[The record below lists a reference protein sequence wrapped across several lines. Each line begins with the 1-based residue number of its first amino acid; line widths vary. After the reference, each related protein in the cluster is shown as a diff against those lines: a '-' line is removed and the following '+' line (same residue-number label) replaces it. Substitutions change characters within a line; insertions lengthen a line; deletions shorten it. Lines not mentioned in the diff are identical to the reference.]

1 MTDLDLRPVVVEPE
15 RVLLL
20 AASSPAELGAL
31 LDRPDNDVLALPS
44 DTAAGARLGIVD
56 PTPRRLALA
65 RKVVA
70 RGRALRGRDDV
81 WFSPNPLLRTG
92 TTAFVFPGLE
102 ADFAPRVDDVAELLG
117 QPVPDLSTHSVGRHG
132 MAVLAVGRLID
143 TALRRLRIT
152 PAALAG
158 HSVGEWTAMIAGG
171 VVTGADFDA
180 MLARTD
186 LDALRVPGVEFA
198 VLGTT
203 AERVAEAIADRP
215 DLVVSHENS
224 TNQTVV
230 CGPGEQI
237 EDLVARMR
245 QAAVICQVLP
255 FRSGFHTPMLAPYLG
270 EFEQG
275 VPSLRMHAAAIPV
288 WSATTARPFPAD
300 PAAVRALC
308 VRHLVEPVRFR
319 ATIQALYDSGVRA
332 FVQAGPGQLGS
343 LIDDTLRDADH
354 LTVVANTAQRPG
366 VDQLRRVATALW
378 AEGGDP
384 DFTALTPIPAPAPR
398 FADWADRFPAVRELA
413 TLMDETAAAVEA
425 VLAAA
430 ADPPPAALD
439 RTLRVSTADMPYLV
453 DHCFAWQR
461 DGWPDEDDRRPVVPA
476 TTVVQHLIDAAQA
489 AAPGRVVLGLDD
501 VKLRRWLDA
510 APAVEVPVRVRPL
523 DADRVTVE
531 LGDYASG
538 TVVLGARYPQAPS
551 PWPIPAGEQPPKL
564 SARDLY
570 AQRWMFHGPTY
581 QGMTRTHGVSAE
593 EIRAQITVPT
603 APGALL
609 DNVGQ
614 VLGHWL
620 VNNHPDRWIA
630 FPISIDRLRFHA
642 APPAPG
648 STVDCAVRITD
659 LDDAVVRADAQVR
672 VGGTVVV
679 SITGWADT
687 RFDSDAA
694 IGAVHRFPET
704 STLSQRAEGG
714 WWTAAERWPGLASRE
729 FYLRKYLGSAERDEY
744 AACAPT
750 DRRRWLLRRVV
761 AKDAVRGHLWDSGY
775 GPLFPAEL
783 RVRDDGSGRCTVTG
797 VAGLLIPDLLV
808 SVDSSHEL
816 GVAVVGGRIAV
827 AALDDADVEAA
838 RERLARFWHT
848 PEPQP
853 AAAAENDGGGLD
865 LTESCPGVR
874 TELVANPAGLPTRHY
889 VVAWTAPHK
898 EETA

>member
-15 RVLLL
+15 RLLIL
-20 AASSPAELGAL
+20 AASSPAELGVL
-31 LDRPDNDVLALPS
+31 LDRPDRDVLALHPG
-44 DTAAGARLGIVD
+44 TADGARLGIVD

-65 RKVVA
+65 RKVVG

-92 TTAFVFPGLE
+92 ATAFVFPGLE

-117 QPVPDLSTHSVGRHG
+117 QPVPDLATHTVGRHG
-132 MAVLAVGRLID
+132 MAVLAVGRLLD
-143 TALRRLRIT
+143 AALRRLRIT

-203 AERVAEAIADRP
+203 ADRVAAAIADQP

-237 EDLVARMR
+237 EALVARMR
-245 QAAVICQVLP
+245 QASVICQVLP

-275 VPSLRMHAAAIPV
+275 VPSLRMRAASIPV

-300 PAAVRALC
+300 PAAVRALS
-308 VRHLVEPVRFR
+308 VRHLIEPVRFR
-319 ATIQALYDSGVRA
+319 ATIEAMYASGIRV

-343 LIDDTLRDADH
+343 LIADTLREADH

-378 AEGGDP
+378 VEGGDP
-384 DFTALTPIPAPAPR
+384 DFTALTPAPAVSR
-398 FADWADRFPAVRELA
+398 LAEWGDRFPAVLEL
-413 TLMDETAAAVEA
+413 TALIEDTTAAVEA

-430 ADPPPAALD
+430 VQPRPRALD
-439 RTLRVSTADMPYLV
+439 QTLRVSTADMPHLV

-489 AAPGRVVLGLDD
+489 AAPGRLVLGVDD
-501 VKLRRWLDA
+501 VRLRRWLDA
-510 APAVEVPVRVRPL
+510 APAVEVPVRVRTL
-523 DADRVTVE
+523 DADRLAVE

-538 TVVLGARYPQAPS
+538 TVVVGARYPQAPA
-551 PWPIPAGEQPPKL
+551 PWPVQPGERPPAL

-570 AQRWMFHGPTY
+570 AQRWMFHGPSY
-581 QGMTRTHGVSAE
+581 QGLTRTVAVSNRA
-593 EIRAQITVPT
+593 IRAEITVPS

-620 VNNHPDRWIA
+620 VDNHPDRWIA
-630 FPISIDRLRFHA
+630 FPIAIDQIRFHA
-642 APPAPG
+642 APPAIR
-648 STVDCAVRITD
+648 STVDCAVRVTD
-659 LDDAVVRADAQVR
+659 LDDAMVRADAQVR
-672 VGGTVVV
+672 SGGVVVV
-679 SITGWADT
+679 SISGWADT

-704 STLSQRAEGG
+704 SMLSERTAGG

-729 FYLRKYLGSAERDEY
+729 FYLRKYLGSAERAEY
-744 AACAPT
+744 EACPPT
-750 DRRRWLLRRVV
+750 TRRRWLLRRVV

-775 GPLFPAEL
+775 GPLFPAEV
-783 RVRDDGSGRCTVTG
+783 RVHDDDSARCAVSG
-797 VAGLLIPDLLV
+797 VAGLVIPDLEV

-827 AALDDADVEAA
+827 AALDDADVVAA
-838 RERLARFWHT
+838 RARLARFWHT
-848 PEPQP
+848 PDHQS
-853 AAAAENDGGGLD
+853 AAAAATGGGGLD
-865 LTESCPGVR
+865 LTVSQPGVR
-874 TELVANPAGLPTRHY
+874 TELIANPAGLPARHY

-898 EETA
+898 EETS